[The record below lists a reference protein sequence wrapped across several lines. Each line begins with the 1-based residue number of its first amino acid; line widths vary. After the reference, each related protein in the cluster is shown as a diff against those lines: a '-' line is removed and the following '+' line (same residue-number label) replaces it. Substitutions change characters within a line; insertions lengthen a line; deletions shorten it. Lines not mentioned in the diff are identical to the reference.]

1 MGKGVCYFIRVTNE
15 HSQRR
20 IRSLRA
26 DANSLLHVKRHVL
39 SVLRSGFGV
48 RITRTSKADQ
58 LWNVLYSRV
67 EKLSPFFLDNGIPL
81 KRSDSSRCLVEFV
94 FPDL

>member
-58 LWNVLYSRV
+58 LWNVCTPGWR
-67 EKLSPFFLDNGIPL
+67 N
-81 KRSDSSRCLVEFV
+81 
-94 FPDL
+94 